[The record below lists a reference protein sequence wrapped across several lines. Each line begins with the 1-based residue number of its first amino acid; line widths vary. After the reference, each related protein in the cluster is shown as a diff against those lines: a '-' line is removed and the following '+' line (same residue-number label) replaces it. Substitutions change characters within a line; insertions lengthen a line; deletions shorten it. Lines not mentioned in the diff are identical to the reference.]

1 MGNKQTKTA
10 PDEEATKRIEQFH
23 KDMTERRLSSK
34 EPALKTHGYYDRGKK
49 GYDAATARWENWS
62 KKYPHEDWE
71 SVHPDNY
78 EIFSC
83 ENITDLETC
92 KDSSCVWEPKMP
104 DWIDGKIFYKKIKI
118 FERIENPDWISQ
130 QNHHTSSDIERLNTQ
145 GGICKNQLEHE
156 EIRQPTR
163 TRIRMKKANKKGS
176 RLNQLRLDG
185 LTTKKKDSGLRR
197 SAVDS
202 RPVQPRANGS
212 DALYTGE
219 GNDGN
224 MYVFFHSEIDNGMYS
239 GKNLINIHK
248 VM

>member
-1 MGNKQTKTA
+1 MGNGQTKTS
-10 PDEEATKRIEQFH
+10 PDEEATKRVEQFH
-23 KDMTERRLSSK
+23 KDMTERRLRSK
-34 EPALKTHGYYDRGKK
+34 EPALKTHGYYERGKK

-62 KKYPHEDWE
+62 KKYPHKDWK
-71 SVHPDNY
+71 SVHPDNFK
-78 EIFSC
+78 IFYC
-83 ENITDLETC
+83 ENIKDLETC
-92 KDSSCVWEPKMP
+92 NDSSCVWEPKMP
-104 DWIDGKIFYKKIKI
+104 EWIRSPDG
-118 FERIENPDWISQ
+118 ERIENPDWISQ
-130 QNHHTSSDIERLNTQ
+130 QNHHTSSDIEKLKNQ

-163 TRIRMKKANKKGS
+163 TRIRLKKANKKGS

-185 LTTKKKDSGLRR
+185 LTTKKKNLGLRQ

-202 RPVQPRANGS
+202 RPEQPRAKGS

-224 MYVFFHSEIDNGMYS
+224 MYVFFRSEIDNGMYA

-248 VM
+248 VR